1 MDAQTKQNRPF
12 SAYILVGPTAAG
24 KTAVAQWIAEKK
36 GWPILSADSM
46 LVYRGMTVGTAKP
59 SREERRRVQYWGV
72 DLVNPC
78 DAFNVAMFVEEARRC
93 LQSVAPGQGP
103 IVTGG
108 TGLYIR
114 ALIEGL
120 DDVPAGESAVRARW
134 QQVLET
140 EGIEGLQR
148 ALRERNQAWFDGLA
162 DQQNPRRLIRALEGH
177 EAGMAGPRRSWKGQG
192 GRSQVAGLSVGRED
206 LQRRIEER
214 VQAMYRN
221 GLLEET
227 RALLDGGQGWSA
239 TAAQAIGYKE
249 AAACLGGGLSRDE
262 AIALT
267 VIRTRQFAK
276 RQATWFRNQLS
287 VQWVEVE
294 RSVPVEETA
303 RRVLETWET
312 LGATPLGI

>member
-1 MDAQTKQNRPF
+1 MEAQTNRNRPF
-12 SAYILVGPTAAG
+12 SAYLLVGPTAAG

-59 SREERRRVQYWGV
+59 SQEERRRVRYWGV

-93 LQSVAPGQGP
+93 LESLASGQGL
-103 IVTGG
+103 IVAGG

-120 DDVPAGESAVRARW
+120 DDVPAGAPSARSRW
-134 QQVLET
+134 QHILET

-148 ALRERNQAWFDGLA
+148 ALQERNQAWFDGLA
-162 DQQNPRRLIRALEGH
+162 DKQNPRRLIRALEGH
-177 EAGMAGPRRSWKGQG
+177 EAGMAGPRRSWKSREG
-192 GRSQVAGLSVGRED
+192 SPLVAGISVNRED
-206 LQRRIEER
+206 LHRRIEER
-214 VQAMYRN
+214 VLAMYGS

-227 RALLDGGQGWSA
+227 RALLDGGGGWSP
-239 TAAQAIGYKE
+239 TASQAIGYKE
-249 AAACLGGGLSRDE
+249 AAACLGGRLSRDK

-276 RQATWFRNQLS
+276 RQMTWFRNQLA
-287 VQWVEVE
+287 VQWIDVEQG
-294 RSVPVEETA
+294 SPVESVA
-303 RRVLETWET
+303 RRVLETWEMI
-312 LGATPLGI
+312 GATPLGI